1 MKLPG
6 FMLVILLAASGSVYS
21 QTPGDTT
28 FSLFVNSSLS
38 FTHAS
43 DPHINHWLK
52 EYGYPAEPHV
62 PTSLN
67 FEAAAIPADSRVM
80 YAIRLSTI
88 TSGNDLTSFTLSA
101 GAYAA
106 VVKTRSLLIL
116 VGGALG
122 YHADIITLDGKLPT
136 AYEQLATQYD
146 VSSLALRRDGL
157 YMEPAARIVWYPV
170 HIGFVQIGIFGGLG
184 YDVDL
189 NSQWRLGY
197 YSDVHGKYN
206 DFKKLRKPSDQ
217 QKASEHGFSLS
228 AGLSV
233 RFNLD

>member
-1 MKLPG
+1 MKLQG

-52 EYGYPAEPHV
+52 EYGYPTEPHV

-80 YAIRLSTI
+80 YTVRLSTI

-106 VVKTRSLLIL
+106 VVKTRSLLVL

-122 YHADIITLDGKLPT
+122 YHADIITLNGQLPT
-136 AYEQLATQYD
+136 AYQELATEYD
-146 VSSLALRRDGL
+146 ISSLALRRDGL

-170 HIGFVQIGIFGGLG
+170 RIGLVQIGIFGGLG
-184 YDVDL
+184 YDIDL

-217 QKASEHGFSLS
+217 QKVSEHGFSLS
-228 AGLSV
+228 TGLSV
-233 RFNLD
+233 RFNLN